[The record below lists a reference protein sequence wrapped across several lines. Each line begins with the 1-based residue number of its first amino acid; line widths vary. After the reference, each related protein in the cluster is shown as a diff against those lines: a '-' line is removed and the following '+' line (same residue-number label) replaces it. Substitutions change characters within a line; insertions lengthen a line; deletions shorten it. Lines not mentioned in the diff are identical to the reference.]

1 VWPQS
6 VRVRSYTQGVQ
17 FGTRGVQKQ
26 TDRAENRMKPMTR
39 VLPSTP
45 AVEVPVPGPVSP
57 FGLGVPLAR
66 TRRRREPRST
76 GLSPF
81 LTTEKPTPC
90 EKSDCQVYGILVV
103 ARRFTYCGAGKCRFR
118 VRRKWRRVFEAT
130 GLTQSRRASL
140 AEEAKLQ
147 SMSSSLSRFSGW
159 RSRSLS
165 LGEGLTDSTGARD
178 GTRAD
183 GVLDRGRRRKFS
195 F

>member
-1 VWPQS
+1 MWRIYERLSVQKNTPLNISLLPCGGDSAAWAQS

-147 SMSSSLSRFSGW
+147 R
-159 RSRSLS
+159 
-165 LGEGLTDSTGARD
+165 
-178 GTRAD
+178 
-183 GVLDRGRRRKFS
+183 
-195 F
+195 